1 EAGHSLTLRSENL
14 LQYSA
19 AVREWMSEVA
29 ADEILVTP
37 LYGKDGLIGA
47 ITVDNRRGGRRFVPD
62 DVTLIEGLSHQAS
75 IAVENARLV
84 EDLRRSREQ
93 VRRADRL
100 GSLGMLAAGLAHE
113 INNPLVAI
121 NTFLA
126 MAPQKRSENDSE
138 FWGG

>member
-47 ITVDNRRGGRRFVPD
+47 ITVDNRRGGRRFVSD
-62 DVTLIEGLSHQAS
+62 DVTLIEGLSNQAS
-75 IAVENARLV
+75 IAVENARLGGG
-84 EDLRRSREQ
+84 LRPSRARGGRG
-93 VRRADRL
+93 RRLRL
-100 GSLGMLAAGLAHE
+100 A
-113 INNPLVAI
+113 
-121 NTFLA
+121 
-126 MAPQKRSENDSE
+126 
-138 FWGG
+138 